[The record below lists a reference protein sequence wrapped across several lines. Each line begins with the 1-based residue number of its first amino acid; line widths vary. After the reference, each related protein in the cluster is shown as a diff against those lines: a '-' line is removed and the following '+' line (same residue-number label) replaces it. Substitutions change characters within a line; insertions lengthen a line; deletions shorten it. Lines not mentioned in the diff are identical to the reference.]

1 MDVLEYDNKKE
12 KNIKLTINEV
22 RDVMRI
28 VQNYQS
34 LKIVKNII
42 EFSPERIEQFGFD
55 ESDFYKLESELK
67 EADKKCRNWWSTI
80 SNKYD
85 LPNETAFHINYN
97 TCILTIK

>member
-42 EFSPERIEQFGFD
+42 EFSPGRIEQFGFD
-55 ESDFYKLESELK
+55 ESGLE
-67 EADKKCRNWWSTI
+67 I
-80 SNKYD
+80 
-85 LPNETAFHINYN
+85 
-97 TCILTIK
+97 